1 MEQAGHT
8 FRRPAELVCR
18 KRAANRCN
26 RKNSETSSLHVSQ
39 EITSLT
45 VAMPTLTLLNT
56 FPDDLILSTTRFS
69 PRFNPVSDK
78 QAAKVAG
85 HLAF

>member
-1 MEQAGHT
+1 
-8 FRRPAELVCR
+8 
-18 KRAANRCN
+18 
-26 RKNSETSSLHVSQ
+26 
-39 EITSLT
+39 
-45 VAMPTLTLLNT
+45 MPTLTLLNT

-85 HLAF
+85 RLAFLDAALQGKQDTSVA